1 MIVAEAYEG
10 GFSLSVGGRRFID
23 HAPDRPAF
31 SFATGNPRVEMYRG
45 NFAISDAPTAHQA
58 PAWCRFVSENC
69 WHFAANS
76 DGAALIEITLETV
89 DGTLRLGVKA
99 LVEGVDRLFVHFAAE
114 PGEAIWGGG
123 EQMSYL
129 RLDGRRFPIWTSE
142 PGVGRDKS
150 TALTQAMDA
159 QGNAG
164 GDYWTTNYPQPT
176 FLTQSAFAVH
186 LESTAYS
193 VLDFSNPQAHVVEIW
208 DGKAQFV
215 LFKADDLPALVSALS
230 TYFGRPAPL
239 PDWALEG
246 AIVGLKDGTN
256 SFARLDAIRAAGA
269 AVGGLWCED
278 WCGIRETSF
287 GRRLFW
293 DWQWSRER
301 YPDLPARIAAL
312 RADGIRFLGYANPY
326 LAVDGA
332 LYGEALAAGHL
343 ARTRDGSAPYHVD
356 FGEFDAGL
364 VDFTR
369 PESADW
375 FAERVIGREML
386 GIGMA
391 GWMADFGE
399 YLPTDVA
406 LADGTDAM
414 LAHNHW
420 PVLWAEVNAKAIAAR
435 GQAHEAIFFMRAGFS
450 GVQRH
455 CPLLWAGDQSVDF
468 TRHDGIGTVITA
480 ALSAGLVG
488 NAASHSDVGGYT
500 SVLDN
505 VRSEELLLRW
515 IELAVFSPVMRSHE
529 GNRPALNLQIDS
541 TPTLLAHFARFSRLH
556 ADLAPYVRSLRD
568 EAARTGLPYQRPL
581 FLLDPDP
588 SLFSVQDQFAYGAD
602 MIVAPVIQQGAIER
616 PVILPQGRW
625 RHLFTGDVLDAGTH
639 HVAAP
644 IGRPPVFTR
653 EDSQFAPLFA
663 TVAERTA

>member
-1 MIVAEAYEG
+1 M
-10 GFSLSVGGRRFID
+10 
-23 HAPDRPAF
+23 H
-31 SFATGNPRVEMYRG
+31 RG
-45 NFAISDAPTAHQA
+45 NFAISDAPTGHQA
-58 PAWCRFVSENC
+58 PAWCRPVSENC
-69 WHFAANS
+69 WHFAADA
-76 DGAALIEITLETV
+76 DGAALIEVTLETV
-89 DGTLRLGVKA
+89 NAIHRLGVKA
-99 LVEGVDRLFVHFAAE
+99 LAGGVDRLVVRFAAE

-150 TALTQAMDA
+150 TALTRAMDDE
-159 QGNAG
+159 GNAG

-176 FLTQSAFAVH
+176 FLTQSASAVH

-193 VLDFSNPQAHVVEIW
+193 VLDFSNPQAHVVEVW
-208 DGKAQFV
+208 DGQARFA
-215 LFKADDLPALVSALS
+215 LFQANDLPTLVAHLS
-230 TYFGRPAPL
+230 TFFGRPAPL

-301 YPDLPARIAAL
+301 YPNLPARIAAL

-332 LYGEALAAGHL
+332 LYGEALAGGHL
-343 ARTRDGSAPYHVD
+343 ARTRDGGAPYHVD

-369 PESADW
+369 PQSADW

-386 GIGMA
+386 DIGMA

-414 LAHNHW
+414 LAHNRW
-420 PVLWAEVNAKAIAAR
+420 PVLWAEVNAAAIAER
-435 GQAHEAIFFMRAGFS
+435 GQADEAIFFMRAGFS

-515 IELAVFSPVMRSHE
+515 IELAAFSPVMRSHE

-541 TPTLLAHFARFSRLH
+541 TPTLLAHFARFSQLH
-556 ADLAPYVRSLRD
+556 AGLAPYVRSLRD
-568 EAARTGLPYQRPL
+568 EALTGLPYQRPL

-588 SLFSVQDQFAYGAD
+588 SFFSIHDQFAYGAD
-602 MIVAPVIQQGAIER
+602 MIVAPIVHQGAISR
-616 PVILPQGRW
+616 SVILPQGKW
-625 RHLFTGDVLDAGTH
+625 RHLFTGDLLDAGRH
-639 HVAAP
+639 DVAAP

-653 EDSQFAPLFA
+653 EGSEFAPLFA
-663 TVAERTA
+663 TVAEPTA

>member
-1 MIVAEAYEG
+1 VIVAEAYEG
-10 GFSLSVGGRRFID
+10 GFSLSLGGRRFID
-23 HAPDRPAF
+23 HAPDRPVF
-31 SFATGNPRVEMYRG
+31 SFATGNSRVEMYRG
-45 NFAISDAPTAHQA
+45 NFAISDAPTARQA

-69 WHFAANS
+69 WHFAADS

-99 LVEGVDRLFVHFAAE
+99 LVEGVDRLFVHFAAV

-208 DGKAQFV
+208 DGKAQFA
-215 LFKADDLPALVSALS
+215 LYKADDLPALVSALS

-256 SFARLDAIRAAGA
+256 SFTRLDAIRAAGA

-435 GQAHEAIFFMRAGFS
+435 GQADEAIFFMRAGFS

-515 IELAVFSPVMRSHE
+515 IELAAFSPVMRSHE

-602 MIVAPVIQQGAIER
+602 MIVAPIIQQDAIER

-644 IGRPPVFTR
+644 IGHPPVFTR